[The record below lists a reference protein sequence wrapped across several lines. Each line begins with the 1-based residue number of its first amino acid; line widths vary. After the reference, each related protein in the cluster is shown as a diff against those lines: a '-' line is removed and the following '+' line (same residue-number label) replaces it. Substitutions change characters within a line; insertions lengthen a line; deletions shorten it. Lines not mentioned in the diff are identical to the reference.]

1 MTVLLCPPPPIWA
14 GPGKCAAYHRPYDS
28 DLGAFQQKVDQPRRK
43 KAICRFLV
51 VAFLPA
57 RPCACGGNSIAAVG
71 PHGSMA
77 QVMARDLATG
87 YISGRCVPG
96 FGGGRRMKSRGE
108 VRREAKTPQ
117 KADGRTAW

>member
-1 MTVLLCPPPPIWA
+1 MIVQTTVI
-14 GPGKCAAYHRPYDS
+14 
-28 DLGAFQQKVDQPRRK
+28 LGTDQKKVDQPRRK
-43 KAICRFLV
+43 KTICRASWLWDLSLPGSAGGV
-51 VAFLPA
+51 SSVAT
-57 RPCACGGNSIAAVG
+57 VG